1 MIRFNLFE
9 IKAIRDHVNHSK
21 DMLLFHQE
29 QNGLYRFDDQ
39 LTLMD
44 YELKQVL
51 DRDGH
56 SREIIQ
62 FVLGS
67 ATIMKHGQFESER
80 HLKSSVI
87 IEDSLENLKIWL
99 FKIRRQ
105 EMSRFQVKQI
115 KVRKQSEA
123 IKVYA

>member
-9 IKAIRDHVNHSK
+9 IKAIRDHVNHLK

-44 YELKQVL
+44 YELEQVL
-51 DRDGH
+51 NRDGH

-115 KVRKQSEA
+115 KVKKRSEA

>member
-9 IKAIRDHVNHSK
+9 IKAIRDHVNHLK

-44 YELKQVL
+44 YKLKQVL

-62 FVLGS
+62 FVSWISYDYEAWSVRVGTS
-67 ATIMKHGQFESER
+67 FEE
-80 HLKSSVI
+80 
-87 IEDSLENLKIWL
+87 
-99 FKIRRQ
+99 
-105 EMSRFQVKQI
+105 
-115 KVRKQSEA
+115 
-123 IKVYA
+123 

>member
-1 MIRFNLFE
+1 
-9 IKAIRDHVNHSK
+9 
-21 DMLLFHQE
+21 MLLFHQE

-44 YELKQVL
+44 YKLKQVL

-56 SREIIQ
+56 SREIMQ

-67 ATIMKHGQFESER
+67 ATIMKHDQFESER